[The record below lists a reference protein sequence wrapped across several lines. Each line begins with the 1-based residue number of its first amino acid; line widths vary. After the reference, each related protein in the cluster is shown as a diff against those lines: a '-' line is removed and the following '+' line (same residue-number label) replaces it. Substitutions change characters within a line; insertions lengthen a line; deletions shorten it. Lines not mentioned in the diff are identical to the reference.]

1 MTETQRTLLREG
13 IALFNRGE
21 FFDCHELLEELW
33 LESTGERKEFLQ
45 GLIQVAVALHHL
57 RNRNRLGAKR
67 LLTAAMEKLEE
78 YGPEEELIDVDA
90 LRAALTPLRNQLSA
104 AESPENW
111 TAPQIRWKTFPG
123 VSAE

>member
-1 MTETQRTLLREG
+1 M
-13 IALFNRGE
+13 
-21 FFDCHELLEELW
+21 LEELW